1 MKKLARTNNPTHTL
15 RRLSLA
21 LAIAGLFASPAQAA
35 DAFIDLG
42 TLGGTYSA
50 ATAISADGS
59 AVAGYADTGSAA
71 SHAFRWTSATG
82 MTDLGT
88 LGGTFSLADA
98 ISADG
103 SAVAGFAFTTGNAQH
118 AFRWTSATGMTD
130 LGTLGGT
137 TSYANAISAD
147 GSAVVGQADTGSAA
161 QQAFR
166 WTSATGMQSITAWLA
181 AAHVTVPAGLSM
193 TSATGV
199 SRDGSVVTGV
209 GTNPSN
215 NNYSWLA
222 RVGGAGSGLINLPAF
237 NQSVMNTGSS
247 VTRVGASM
255 SSLTM
260 QGAHHRT
267 LLDSGLAR
275 DLGNGIGA
283 WATAD
288 AAHFNANN
296 SDLQIAEVGAYK
308 DIGTA
313 RAGLGVGQAW
323 NRQGMDL
330 GGHATYNG
338 QYLVAEVANMFTQ
351 HIEGSITGYYGNFD
365 TRVSRNY
372 LNGASTATSSGNTT
386 LTSTSVR
393 LRLDWLDMAKLGKF
407 SLSPYAAYTWS
418 QAHAGGYTE
427 SGGGFPVAYNA
438 STTDNNTVRVGFGG
452 KTALSSATDLVLNAE
467 VAHSLESNTSGV
479 SGQILGLGGFA
490 VAGQNINQDWV
501 RVMADIDHRLSDKS
515 LISVGL
521 NAGTQGSD
529 PSYGAT
535 VSYRKSF

>member
-15 RRLSLA
+15 RRLPLA
-21 LAIAGLFASPAQAA
+21 LAIAGLFASTAQAA

-42 TLGGTYSA
+42 TLGGTYSY

-59 AVAGYADTGSAA
+59 AVVGLANTGSAA
-71 SHAFRWTSATG
+71 YHAFRWTSATG

-88 LGGTFSLADA
+88 LGGTY
-98 ISADG
+98 
-103 SAVAGFAFTTGNAQH
+103 
-118 AFRWTSATGMTD
+118 
-130 LGTLGGT
+130 
-137 TSYANAISAD
+137 SYANAISAD

-199 SRDGSVVTGV
+199 SRDGSVVTGE

-215 NNYSWLA
+215 NSYSWLA

-255 SSLTM
+255 PNLTM
-260 QGAHHRT
+260 EGAHHRT
-267 LLDSGLAR
+267 LLDPGLAR
-275 DLGNGIGA
+275 DLGNGIGV

-438 STTDNNTVRVGFGG
+438 STTDNNTVRIGFGG

>member
-1 MKKLARTNNPTHTL
+1 
-15 RRLSLA
+15 
-21 LAIAGLFASPAQAA
+21 
-35 DAFIDLG
+35 
-42 TLGGTYSA
+42 
-50 ATAISADGS
+50 
-59 AVAGYADTGSAA
+59 
-71 SHAFRWTSATG
+71 
-82 MTDLGT
+82 
-88 LGGTFSLADA
+88 
-98 ISADG
+98 
-103 SAVAGFAFTTGNAQH
+103 
-118 AFRWTSATGMTD
+118 
-130 LGTLGGT
+130 
-137 TSYANAISAD
+137 
-147 GSAVVGQADTGSAA
+147 
-161 QQAFR
+161 
-166 WTSATGMQSITAWLA
+166 
-181 AAHVTVPAGLSM
+181 
-193 TSATGV
+193 
-199 SRDGSVVTGV
+199 
-209 GTNPSN
+209 
-215 NNYSWLA
+215 
-222 RVGGAGSGLINLPAF
+222 
-237 NQSVMNTGSS
+237 
-247 VTRVGASM
+247 
-255 SSLTM
+255 
-260 QGAHHRT
+260 
-267 LLDSGLAR
+267 
-275 DLGNGIGA
+275 
-283 WATAD
+283 
-288 AAHFNANN
+288 
-296 SDLQIAEVGAYK
+296 
-308 DIGTA
+308 
-313 RAGLGVGQAW
+313 
-323 NRQGMDL
+323 
-330 GGHATYNG
+330 
-338 QYLVAEVANMFTQ
+338 MFTQ